1 MSSQT
6 KEILSS
12 VEKKWRE
19 ETGMTYTEWSNFKDS
34 IISAENNG
42 ATITFKF
49 KAGELP
55 TVKVKCKQ

>member
-1 MSSQT
+1 MFTQT

-12 VEKKWRE
+12 IEKKWRE
-19 ETGMTYTEWSNFKDS
+19 EANMTYTEWSNFRDS

-42 ATITFKF
+42 AIVTFKF

-55 TVKVKCKQ
+55 TVKVKCRQ